1 MPYEFTVED
10 YNKFTQ
16 DIIESGGDQA
26 VMSTLL
32 ADMQATFLEAVASNA
47 TLSQDNEIVKTE
59 NERLK
64 NANMDLMYRLGQ
76 KAIEENQPEKTESVE
91 RGKNVDAYLDK
102 IFEEEK

>member
-1 MPYEFTVED
+1 MGYEFTVED

-16 DIIESGGDQA
+16 DLVESGGDQA

-32 ADMQATFLEAVASNA
+32 ADMQATFLEAVASNSRLA
-47 TLSQDNEIVKTE
+47 QDNETVKLE

>member
-1 MPYEFTVED
+1 MGYEFTVED

-16 DIIESGGDQA
+16 DLVESGGDQA

-32 ADMQATFLEAVASNA
+32 ADMQATFLEAVASNSRLA
-47 TLSQDNEIVKTE
+47 QDNEAVRAE

-76 KAIEENQPEKTESVE
+76 KAIEENQSEKPESVE

>member
-1 MPYEFTVED
+1 MAYEFTVED

-16 DIIESGGDQA
+16 DLVDSGGDQA

-47 TLSQDNEIVKTE
+47 KLAQDNETVRAE

-76 KAIEENQPEKTESVE
+76 KAVEENQSEKTETVE